1 MQPELKE
8 PWELV
13 KIRDVEPLECLE
25 SGMKPGAVCARK
37 EGHRVGE
44 DGTWWD
50 WPHIGNEDSGK
61 KVEKQWPETAKES
74 QKTGPQSQ
82 KARSE
87 SQLHF

>member
-44 DGTWWD
+44 
-50 WPHIGNEDSGK
+50 E
-61 KVEKQWPETAKES
+61 
-74 QKTGPQSQ
+74 
-82 KARSE
+82 
-87 SQLHF
+87 